1 MHGRGGRGGGG
12 GDDRAVER
20 ATHGRAMGGHCA
32 AAIRRLRLSGWH
44 SNLSHN
50 VKDGL
55 SRWRAWLQD
64 EKEREGGG

>member
-12 GDDRAVER
+12 DGDGGADRAVER

-55 SRWRAWLQD
+55 SRWLAWL
-64 EKEREGGG
+64 